1 MSLRGRCV
9 GVSLVI
15 LAELGAA
22 LVLGLGSA
30 SAEPHGS
37 PFRTAQVTIPCPPEA
52 PPCPPEAP
60 PCPPVP
66 CPPAAPAP
74 SPSAP
79 ATPLVSIH
87 VRAPVAAAPGQDI
100 EYRIRV
106 ENASRAAAH
115 HVLVRNPLPAHAK
128 FVRATPKPDEETPE
142 LLWRLGTLEGGA
154 SREVVLVLSPTGS
167 GDVDDCARVQFEH
180 GECVTTRISRPQL
193 AVRKTGPTEAAV
205 GESLTFRITV
215 TNTGAAPAADVV
227 LVESLVA
234 GLQLGQEAFDRRTE
248 KTWRLGT
255 LAPGQSETVE
265 YQATARVA
273 GRLCTAAEATAAG
286 GIISEPA
293 RHCVNVGSRD
303 VTLEIEGPR
312 TAYAKR
318 PVNFF
323 LTLKNSGT
331 LPASDVVVTNT
342 LPEGLEFLEANQG
355 GRYREGTIRW
365 DLGTVPP
372 GQSRILQLRVQSDAE
387 REVRQMPVATYG
399 RGGKASTEITTKFL
413 GAAGFDFDVSA
424 SEYAVEVDTPV
435 RYKVTVFNRGTGA
448 QTNVGIEV
456 ELPPQMEFK
465 EAKGPAGLKFRE
477 DKGVVTF
484 DPLPTLAADA
494 NAEYEVVAV
503 ARKVG
508 DARVQVRMRAAGAER
523 PTTKSVP
530 TQVGEKQPR

>member
-37 PFRTAQVTIPCPPEA
+37 PFRTAQVVIPCPPETPPA
-52 PPCPPEAP
+52 PPPAP
-60 PCPPVP
+60 AAGTPCPADP
-66 CPPAAPAP
+66 P
-74 SPSAP
+74 SPCVSIRVRAP
-79 ATPLVSIH
+79 AT
-87 VRAPVAAAPGQDI
+87 AAPGQDV

-106 ENASRAAAH
+106 ENTARAPAH
-115 HVLVRNPLPAHAK
+115 HVLVRNPLPANAK
-128 FVRATPKPDEETPE
+128 FVRATPKPDEAEPE
-142 LLWRLGTLEGGA
+142 LVWRLGTLDGCA
-154 SREVVLVLSPTGS
+154 SREIVLVLSPTGG
-167 GDVDDCARVQFEH
+167 GDVDDCARVQFEY

-193 AVRKTGPTEAAV
+193 ALRKTGPTEAAV
-205 GESLTFRITV
+205 GEALTFRITV
-215 TNTGAAPAADVV
+215 TNNGAAPAADVV

-255 LAPGQSETVE
+255 LAPGESKPVE
-265 YQATARVA
+265 YQATARTA

-286 GIISEPA
+286 GVISEPA

-303 VTLEIEGPR
+303 VTLEIEGPL

-318 PVNFF
+318 PANFF
-323 LTLKNSGT
+323 LKVRNEGT
-331 LPASDVVVTNT
+331 LPAADVIVTNT
-342 LPEGLEFLEANQG
+342 MPEGMEFLEANQG
-355 GRYREGTIRW
+355 GRYREGTVRW
-365 DLGTVPP
+365 DLGTVSP

-387 REVRQMPVATYG
+387 REVRQVPVAVYG
-399 RGGKASTEITTKFL
+399 RGGKASAEITTKFQ

-424 SEYAVEVDTPV
+424 SEYAVEVDTAV

-448 QTNVGIEV
+448 QTNVGIVV

-465 EAKGPAGLKFRE
+465 EAKGPAGVKYRE
-477 DKGVVTF
+477 DKGAVTF
-484 DPLPTLAADA
+484 DPLPTLAV
-494 NAEYEVVAV
+494 NSEEGYEVVAV

-508 DARVQVRMRAAGAER
+508 DARVRVGMRAGGAER
-523 PTTKSVP
+523 ATTKSVL
-530 TQVGEKQPR
+530 TQIGEKQPR

>member
-1 MSLRGRCV
+1 
-9 GVSLVI
+9 
-15 LAELGAA
+15 
-22 LVLGLGSA
+22 
-30 SAEPHGS
+30 
-37 PFRTAQVTIPCPPEA
+37 
-52 PPCPPEAP
+52 
-60 PCPPVP
+60 
-66 CPPAAPAP
+66 
-74 SPSAP
+74 
-79 ATPLVSIH
+79 VSIH
-87 VRAPVAAAPGQDI
+87 VRAPATAAPGQEL

-106 ENASRAAAH
+106 ANTSRAAAH
-115 HVLVRNPLPAHAK
+115 HAMVRNPMPANAK
-128 FVRATPKPDEETPE
+128 FVRATPKPDEDQPE
-142 LLWRLGTLEGGA
+142 LVWRLGTLEGGA
-154 SREVVLVLSPTGS
+154 VREIVLVLSATGG

-180 GECVTTRISRPQL
+180 GECVTTRITRPQL
-193 AVRKTGPTEAAV
+193 ALRKTGPTEASV
-205 GESLTFRITV
+205 GEALTFRITV
-215 TNTGAAPAADVV
+215 NNTGSAPAADVV

-234 GLQLGQEAFDRRTE
+234 GLQLGQEPFDRRTE

-265 YQATARVA
+265 YQATARQA

-293 RHCVNVGSRD
+293 RHCVNVGSRE

-323 LTLKNSGT
+323 LKVRNDGT
-331 LPASDVVVTNT
+331 LPAADVVVTDP
-342 LPEGLEFLEANQG
+342 LPEGLEFVEANQG
-355 GRYREGTIRW
+355 GRFRDGTVRW
-365 DLGTVPP
+365 DLGTLPP
-372 GQSRILQLRVQSDAE
+372 GQSRILQLRVESEAE

-399 RGGKASTEITTKFL
+399 RGGKASGEITTKFL

-456 ELPPQMEFK
+456 RLPPEMEFK
-465 EAKGPAGLKFRE
+465 EAKGPPGVKYRE
-477 DKGVVTF
+477 DKGGVTF
-484 DPLPTLAADA
+484 DPLPTLVTNAD
-494 NAEYEVVAV
+494 AEYEVVAV

-508 DARVQVRMRAAGAER
+508 EARVQVGMRAGGAER
-523 PTTKSVP
+523 PTNKSVL

>member
-1 MSLRGRCV
+1 MSLRGRYL

-15 LAELGAA
+15 LVELGAA
-22 LVLGLGSA
+22 LILGLGSA

-37 PFRTAQVTIPCPPEA
+37 PFRTAQIVTPCEPEA
-52 PPCPPEAP
+52 PPAP
-60 PCPPVP
+60 PVA
-66 CPPAAPAP
+66 PPATC
-74 SPSAP
+74 
-79 ATPLVSIH
+79 TPLLSDPPTPSVAIH
-87 VRAPVAAAPGQDI
+87 VRAPATAAPGQEV

-106 ENASRAAAH
+106 ENTSRAPAH

-128 FVRATPKPDEETPE
+128 FVRATPKPDDADPE
-142 LLWRLGTLEGGA
+142 LVWRLGTLDGCA
-154 SREVVLVLSPTGS
+154 RREIVLVLSPTGS
-167 GDVDDCARVQFEH
+167 GDVDNCARVQFEH

-193 AVRKTGPTEAAV
+193 AVRKTGPTEAVV
-205 GESLTFRITV
+205 GETLTFHITV

-234 GLQLGQEAFDRRTE
+234 GLQVGQEAFDRRTE

-255 LAPGQSETVE
+255 LAPGQSQTVE
-265 YQATARVA
+265 YQATARMA

-323 LTLKNSGT
+323 LTLKNNGT
-331 LPASDVVVTNT
+331 LPAADVIVTNT

-355 GRYREGTIRW
+355 GRYRDGTIRW

-399 RGGKASTEITTKFL
+399 GGGKASTEITTRFL

-435 RYKVTVFNRGTGA
+435 RYTVTVFNRGTGA
-448 QTNVGIEV
+448 QTNVGIVV

-465 EAKGPAGLKFRE
+465 EAKGPAGVKFRT
-477 DKGVVTF
+477 DKGVITF
-484 DPLPTLAADA
+484 DPLPTLAVNSDA
-494 NAEYEVVAV
+494 AFEVVAV

-523 PTTKSVP
+523 PTTKSVL
-530 TQVGEKQPR
+530 TQIGEKQPR